1 MRGLGVYAAA
11 LDGSLPAPTD
21 AQSENTQY
29 NIVA

>member
-1 MRGLGVYAAA
+1 MLLA